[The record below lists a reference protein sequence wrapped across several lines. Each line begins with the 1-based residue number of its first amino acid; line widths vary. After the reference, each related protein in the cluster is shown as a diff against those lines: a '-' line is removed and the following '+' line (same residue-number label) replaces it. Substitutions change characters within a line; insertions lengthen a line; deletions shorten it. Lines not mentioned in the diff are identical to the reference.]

1 MQHGHQ
7 LQYACSNSFHPPIKF
22 LICGVDI
29 AAIDAKA
36 AVNWAPL
43 LFVRTGQSESASG
56 IRRFWGLRSAS
67 SQTIPALYGW
77 LLWQVASVA
86 LQQNWRVP
94 LADWPIWPV
103 SSDKCKCA
111 RTSHRTITGS
121 NVVKSVKQLFFDLF
135 VVLFFFFSEFKTF
148 GRRPFEKMSTLLAHL
163 GPPDQQKN
171 HFSHA

>member
-7 LQYACSNSFHPPIKF
+7 LQYACSNSFHPRIKF
-22 LICGVDI
+22 LICDVDI

-36 AVNWAPL
+36 AVHWAPL

-56 IRRFWGLRSAS
+56 IRRFCGLRSAS
-67 SQTIPALYGW
+67 SQTTRALCRW
-77 LLWQVASVA
+77 LLWQVASLA
-86 LQQNWRVP
+86 FRQNWRVP
-94 LADWPIWPV
+94 LADWPIRPV

-121 NVVKSVKQLFFDLF
+121 NVVKSVKQLFLICL
-135 VVLFFFFSEFKTF
+135 LFFFFSSEFKTF